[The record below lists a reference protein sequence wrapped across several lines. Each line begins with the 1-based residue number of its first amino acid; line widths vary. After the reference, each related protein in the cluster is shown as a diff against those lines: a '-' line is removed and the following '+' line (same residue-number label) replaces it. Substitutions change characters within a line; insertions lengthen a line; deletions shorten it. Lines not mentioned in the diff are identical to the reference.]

1 MLAKLL
7 ANTDWPYCYTTCLAC
22 EDYLGRR
29 PLEATQHNN
38 TNKVLRPADGKT
50 PAHVLEA
57 TATVILYS
65 KSGHAANTA
74 NDRRKVQ
81 LRAVQPAGVGI

>member
-29 PLEATQHNN
+29 PLKATQHNN
-38 TNKVLRPADGKT
+38 TSKVLRPADGET

-57 TATVILYS
+57 TATATLYS
-65 KSGHAANTA
+65 TSEHVANTA
-74 NDRRKVQ
+74 NDRHK
-81 LRAVQPAGVGI
+81 LHI